1 MFKTLRPILLI
12 SVGIAFALA
21 SSVMVP
27 SFSQGQL
34 FPSATATT
42 EVITV
47 TATVIHEPEM
57 VPGETNIILLLGAVL
72 VLIIIS
78 AIMWHRRDWE
88 R

>member
-21 SSVMVP
+21 GSVMVP

-34 FPSATATT
+34 LSSVTATP

-47 TATVIHEPEM
+47 TATVIHVAEK
-57 VPGETNIILLLGAVL
+57 VPGDTNIILLLGAVL
-72 VLIIIS
+72 VVIIIS

>member
-1 MFKTLRPILLI
+1 MYKTLRPILLI

-34 FPSATATT
+34 LPSTTATPKI
-42 EVITV
+42 ITV
-47 TATVIHEPEM
+47 TATAVQEAEK
-57 VPGETNIILLLGAVL
+57 VPGDTNIILLLGAVL
-72 VLIIIS
+72 VVIIIT

>member
-34 FPSATATT
+34 LPSATATP

-47 TATVIHEPEM
+47 TATAVQEAEK
-57 VPGETNIILLLGAVL
+57 VPGDTNIILLLGAVL
-72 VLIIIS
+72 VVIIIT